1 MQEVKVFCT
10 NVLSTNT
17 AFAMRQDTGE
27 QVFIPSAVAH
37 AAQLKPTDTVTA
49 HLVPNINHPEK
60 TPWFAVHISRDGDS
74 APEPKGPP
82 EKSLDERIAEY
93 IEGQTLYAT
102 TSEVADEFS
111 VDTTI
116 AGNALNRLFR
126 QGKIARAD
134 VYSKPEQQRVSF
146 CLWAKDAARFVE
158 TEQ

>member
-17 AFAMRQDTGE
+17 AFAIRADNGE

-37 AAQLKPTDTVTA
+37 AARLKPTEEAIA
-49 HLVPNINHPEK
+49 HIVPNTHHPEK
-60 TPWFAVHISRDGDS
+60 TPWFAIHIVRDD
-74 APEPKGPP
+74 AVKPEPNLTP
-82 EKSLDERIAEY
+82 EKSLDDRIADY

-126 QGKIARAD
+126 QGRVARAD
-134 VYSKPEQQRVSF
+134 VFSKPDQQRASF
-146 CLWAKDAARFVE
+146 CLWAKDVNSFVD
-158 TEQ
+158 TE

>member
-17 AFAMRQDTGE
+17 AFAMRQDTGD

-37 AAQLKPTDTVTA
+37 AARLKPTDVVIA
-49 HLVPNINHPEK
+49 HIVPNTHHPEK
-60 TPWFAVHISRDGDS
+60 TPWFAVHISREGDS
-74 APEPKGPP
+74 APEPKATP
-82 EKSLDERIAEY
+82 EKSLDDRIADY

-126 QGKIARAD
+126 QGRVARAE
-134 VYSKPEQQRVSF
+134 VFSKPDQQRASF
-146 CLWAKDAARFVE
+146 CLWAKDVNSFVDME
-158 TEQ
+158 